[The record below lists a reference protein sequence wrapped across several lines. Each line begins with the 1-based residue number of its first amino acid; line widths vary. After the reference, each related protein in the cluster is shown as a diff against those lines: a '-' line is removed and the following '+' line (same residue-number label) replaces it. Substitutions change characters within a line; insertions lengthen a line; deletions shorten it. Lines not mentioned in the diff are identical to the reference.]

1 MTRANEEQKA
11 DHQIALPNIRSYP
24 ENAAMDSD
32 NHKDND
38 DDDDDERLDVVGTTD
53 SHGDPA
59 HGKDEAPPLTSC
71 VAAAFV
77 SLSCPVSQ
85 APLAASL
92 CAARGSVSGTF
103 LPSSSS
109 LSPFP
114 WRRVSLFRARPAYT
128 D

>member
-24 ENAAMDSD
+24 ENAAMDSE

-59 HGKDEAPPLTSC
+59 HGKDGRTPPLTSC
-71 VAAAFV
+71 DVAAAAAFV
-77 SLSCPVSQ
+77 SLSCPVS
-85 APLAASL
+85 
-92 CAARGSVSGTF
+92 
-103 LPSSSS
+103 
-109 LSPFP
+109 
-114 WRRVSLFRARPAYT
+114 
-128 D
+128 

>member
-24 ENAAMDSD
+24 ENAAMDSE

-59 HGKDEAPPLTSC
+59 HGKDGRTPPLTSC
-71 VAAAFV
+71 DVAAAAFV
-77 SLSCPVSQ
+77 SLSCPV
-85 APLAASL
+85 P
-92 CAARGSVSGTF
+92 
-103 LPSSSS
+103 
-109 LSPFP
+109 
-114 WRRVSLFRARPAYT
+114 
-128 D
+128 